1 MQLSRRAA
9 GPPRAAAT
17 VLAELVRPADAA
29 LNLRAKSVRQRA
41 PMLNPRIG
49 SKLRVMVPSLKLLL
63 FVGQS
68 VAVGLAF
75 AFVVVVFKPNLMRG
89 DITAPAREPSSY
101 ATAVS
106 ASAPA
111 VVNIYTTGIPGQRS
125 GFGGQTT
132 SAAAG
137 QGLGSGVVISSEGYV
152 VTNWHVI
159 RDADAIAVQLADGRV
174 AAPEFVGADPDTE
187 LALLRIDLPDLPVI
201 ALGRSDTLEVG
212 DVVLA
217 IGNSFGLNQTVTQGI
232 ISATGR
238 GLGVTTF
245 ESFIQ
250 TDAAINVG
258 NSGGALVNAR
268 GELVGINTAV
278 LGAPLRD
285 QVIPAGISFA
295 IPVNLV
301 RGVMTEIIDHGR
313 VIRGWLGVRTRYV
326 PTLDADAYGLDG
338 PGMELLSVGGP
349 AQAAGLIPG
358 DIITHIN
365 DERMLNR
372 QQMMNLIAAERPGST
387 IRIHGF
393 RRGVGLFQTEAILSE
408 RPISSQLGG

>member
-1 MQLSRRAA
+1 MTS
-9 GPPRAAAT
+9 T
-17 VLAELVRPADAA
+17 
-29 LNLRAKSVRQRA
+29 
-41 PMLNPRIG
+41 M
-49 SKLRVMVPSLKLLL
+49 KLLI

-68 VAVGLAF
+68 VAVGLAL
-75 AFVVVVFKPNLMRG
+75 AFIVLLARPDAFRSARM
-89 DITAPAREPSSY
+89 APANEPSSY
-101 ATAVS
+101 AAAVA

-111 VVNIYTTGIPGQRS
+111 VVNIYTSGIPGQRS

-137 QGLGSGVVISSEGYV
+137 QGLGSGVVISPEGYI
-152 VTNWHVI
+152 VTNWHVV

-187 LALLRIDLPDLPVI
+187 LALLRIDLPDLPAI
-201 ALGRSDTLEVG
+201 SLGRSDTLEVG

-258 NSGGALVNAR
+258 NSGGALVNVR

-285 QVIPAGISFA
+285 QVLPAGISFA

-301 RGVMTEIIDHGR
+301 RGVMTELIDHGR
-313 VIRGWLGVRTRYV
+313 VIRGWLGVRTRYL
-326 PTLDADAYGLDG
+326 PT
-338 PGMELLSVGGP
+338 
-349 AQAAGLIPG
+349 
-358 DIITHIN
+358 IN
-365 DERMLNR
+365 
-372 QQMMNLIAAERPGST
+372 
-387 IRIHGF
+387 
-393 RRGVGLFQTEAILSE
+393 
-408 RPISSQLGG
+408 